1 MLKYLKV
8 SVIERINT
16 LCMRTYRFRCAFQ
29 LHACLP
35 VCSWTHLRYP
45 ISPFSIYEWQQN
57 LQVVVGID
65 ATGNLL
71 KTFHMLPSVLLILCL
86 PPPPPSPIHSL
97 PFAIC
102 SMSSKFDPER
112 LNGPRSFAVCFLARK
127 RRQLERRSWKTGG
140 LVCVYSQ
147 SLLRCHG
154 LDGRYLLLTPR
165 LLHGSSPH
173 GAPRNVLSSSCPSH
187 SLLC

>member
-16 LCMRTYRFRCAFQ
+16 PCMRTYRSRCAFQ

-65 ATGNLL
+65 ATVNLL

-86 PPPPPSPIHSL
+86 PPPPPSPIHSRS
-97 PFAIC
+97 FAAC
-102 SMSSKFDPER
+102 SMSSKFDTER
-112 LNGPRSFAVCFLARK
+112 LNGPRSFDVCCFARK
-127 RRQLERRSWKTGG
+127 RRQLEMRSRKTGG
-140 LVCVYSQ
+140 LVCVS
-147 SLLRCHG
+147 STLSPC
-154 LDGRYLLLTPR
+154 LDVM
-165 LLHGSSPH
+165 
-173 GAPRNVLSSSCPSH
+173 VLMADASF
-187 SLLC
+187 

>member
-16 LCMRTYRFRCAFQ
+16 PCMRTYRSRCAFQ

-65 ATGNLL
+65 ATVDGCQSIADGDMQFTVYQSADGQGQKAVELANALATKGSADGIEGL
-71 KTFHMLPSVLLILCL
+71 SDDGYYIWV
-86 PPPPPSPIHSL
+86 
-97 PFAIC
+97 PFEKVDA
-102 SMSSKFDPER
+102 S
-112 LNGPRSFAVCFLARK
+112 
-127 RRQLERRSWKTGG
+127 
-140 LVCVYSQ
+140 
-147 SLLRCHG
+147 
-154 LDGRYLLLTPR
+154 
-165 LLHGSSPH
+165 
-173 GAPRNVLSSSCPSH
+173 NVKEYMK
-187 SLLC
+187 